1 MARGA
6 AALGG
11 AGRMGIEQGQGP
23 PLEWRNH
30 ELADGFSHAVVAA
43 VRQAHPDDFGA
54 PNGEQETTIYAEA
67 FSIGTPSDL
76 SEGRS

>member
-1 MARGA
+1 
-6 AALGG
+6 
-11 AGRMGIEQGQGP
+11 
-23 PLEWRNH
+23 
-30 ELADGFSHAVVAA
+30 

-54 PNGEQETTIYAEA
+54 PNGEQETTVNAEA

>member
-43 VRQAHPDDFGA
+43 
-54 PNGEQETTIYAEA
+54 
-67 FSIGTPSDL
+67 
-76 SEGRS
+76 GR